1 MTSDYAWAQGR
12 EGVLRMGPESG
23 PTLLILPPLFEE
35 ANRMRRILVQVMRG
49 LSEGG
54 IGSALPDLPGTN
66 DSLVATV
73 DARFEN
79 WGAAVA
85 ALADTLPRPL
95 LTVAVRGGALLDG
108 FAQADA
114 RWRLA
119 PESGKRL
126 LRDMIRA
133 TALTG
138 GVKAGEL
145 ETQARTAPT
154 RLAGNLIHPELFIAL
169 DAAQAEAVE
178 ARVAV
183 IGETLGES
191 DVTFD
196 GSPPWRRA
204 EPEDDTALVRA
215 MVDDIARWTKTCAA
229 R

>member
-1 MTSDYAWAQGR
+1 MSNYAWARGR
-12 EGVLRMGPESG
+12 EGVVRLGPESG
-23 PTLLILPPLFEE
+23 PTILILPPLFEE

-49 LSEGG
+49 LAERG

-73 DARFEN
+73 DARFED
-79 WGAAVA
+79 WGVAIA

-126 LRDMIRA
+126 LRDMLRA

-145 ETQARTAPT
+145 EAQARISPT
-154 RLAGNLIHPELFIAL
+154 RLAGNLIHPDLFVAL
-169 DAAQAEAVE
+169 DAAQPDAVE
-178 ARVAV
+178 ARIAA
-183 IGETLGES
+183 IGETLVEP

-204 EPEDDTALVRA
+204 EPEDDTALVSA
-215 MVDDIARWTKTCAA
+215 MVDDIAQWAKTCAA